1 MGKKKKKWI
10 QESPVTNN
18 LKGIVW
24 TAIFLSLLVPLIYS
38 LKSVFPFVA
47 PRAFFFMAMVQIMF
61 FTWIVLAIKNK
72 RYRPKMSPV
81 TVSFAAF
88 LIAMT
93 LSTVFGADP
102 FHSFWSNYERMSGL
116 LIHIYLFAFFL
127 VLASV
132 IKTEKHRMTII
143 GLMAP
148 IASIVALISIAHN
161 FGVIELANHFQ
172 NGSTLA
178 NTSFMGSYLLVVV
191 FFCLYG
197 MIKSD
202 NLWKKYY
209 LINFIIISSGIMLNS
224 GGRAMKGAF
233 LAGMLLLGLLYLAF
247 NERKSILNYVS
258 RFFLLLGIGASVFI
272 GISAFNEGSL
282 VREKIS
288 GLHGM
293 SARFL
298 VWDMAWEGFKE
309 NPILGLGPDN
319 FRLAF
324 EKEFDPALRVM
335 DGGEI
340 WFDRAHN
347 GVFDLLVTVGGLGTI
362 LFFVMFMTAL
372 FVFWREYLKEKR
384 IDIWAPA
391 IFTSLFAAYFIQNL
405 TVFDMISSYMLLFV
419 MLSFAASLAPER
431 EITDDFESSRPV
443 TIPLI
448 IASLMLLI
456 TGSYFIISPYRAN
469 LNASIVIKDPIFYP
483 RIEYYEKAFK
493 GPIGRNATTFSFAEK
508 LIINDQKVGLEKEE
522 KEIVIERMKFM
533 IERIEELIEGEPK
546 LFKEHWIAGRMY
558 NEYYNYHLL
567 QEIMHGDPAQKSEL
581 IEEAKEVN
589 LRARELITK
598 AIEISPRN
606 QQGYWD
612 MAQVEVNAGNI
623 HIFLGEIELATKK
636 FEEAFLLTEK
646 AVELEPRN
654 LEAQIKMLMVADEV
668 VMDSD
673 LVRKKALEALE
684 INPSWELELE
694 KYL

>member
-1 MGKKKKKWI
+1 MGKKKKSI
-10 QESPVTNN
+10 QESPATNN

-24 TAIFLSLLVPLIYS
+24 IAIFLSLLVPLIYS
-38 LKSVFPFVA
+38 TKAVFPFNA
-47 PRAFFFMAMVQIMF
+47 PRAFFFMAMVQVMF

-81 TVSFAAF
+81 IVSFTTF
-88 LIAMT
+88 LAVMT

-102 FHSFWSNYERMSGL
+102 FYSFWSDYERMSGL
-116 LIHIYLFAFFL
+116 LMHIHLFAFFL
-127 VLASV
+127 VLALV
-132 IKTEKHRMTII
+132 IKTEKHWITVV
-143 GLMAP
+143 GLITP
-148 IASIVALISIAHN
+148 IASIVALISMAHN
-161 FGVIELANHFQ
+161 FGVIELPNYFQ
-172 NGSTLA
+172 NGSTLG

-197 MIKSD
+197 LIKSD
-202 NLWKKYY
+202 IHWKKYY
-209 LINFIIISSGIMLNS
+209 LINFVIISSGIMFNS
-224 GGRAMKGAF
+224 GGRAMKGGF

-247 NERKSILNYVS
+247 YERKSILKYVS
-258 RFFLLLGIGASVFI
+258 RFFLVLGIGASVFI
-272 GISAFNEGSL
+272 GVFTFNEGSI
-282 VREKIS
+282 VREKIE
-288 GLHGM
+288 GFHGM

-309 NPILGLGPDN
+309 SPILGLGPDN

-391 IFTSLFAAYFIQNL
+391 IFTSLFVAHFIQNL

-419 MLSFAASLAPER
+419 MLAFAASLAPER
-431 EITDDFESSRPV
+431 EVADDFESSRPV
-443 TIPLI
+443 TIPII

-469 LNASIVIKDPIFYP
+469 LSASIVIKDPISSSK
-483 RIEYYEKAFK
+483 IEYYESALKS
-493 GPIGRNATTFSFAEK
+493 PIGKNAIIFSFAER
-508 LIINDQKVGLEKEE
+508 LVVNNQKAELEGKE

-533 IERIEELIEGEPK
+533 IEKLEELIEGEPK
-546 LFKEHWIAGRMY
+546 LFKEHWMAGRMY

-567 QEIMHGDPAQKSEL
+567 QEIMYGDPAQKNEL
-581 IEEAKEVN
+581 MEEAKEVN

-598 AIEISPRN
+598 AIEISPKN

-612 MAQVEVNAGNI
+612 MAQTEVNTGNI
-623 HIFLGEIELATKK
+623 HIFSGEIESATKK

-646 AVELEPRN
+646 AMKLEPRN